1 MIAFAIQIVSNES
14 VDSADQTN
22 LYTPITEFNVNVKE
36 CKQDMTA
43 AYFMKKDPELPFG
56 DFTIRLVFNELGE
69 NENHYITNTL
79 EIDEDASPYEFHFEA
94 AESENDQLVPHT
106 KHQSSQSAGEEEA
119 DDAAEEEAAE

>member
-1 MIAFAIQIVSNES
+1 MSFIT
-14 VDSADQTN
+14 QTN
-22 LYTPITEFNVNVKE
+22 LYVPITEFNVNIKE

-79 EIDEDASPYEFHFEA
+79 EIDEDSNPYDFHIEVP
-94 AESENDQLVPHT
+94 ENQTDQLVQLT
-106 KHQSSQSAGEEEA
+106 KNTSNQSADAEEQAEESP
-119 DDAAEEEAAE
+119 EEEAAE